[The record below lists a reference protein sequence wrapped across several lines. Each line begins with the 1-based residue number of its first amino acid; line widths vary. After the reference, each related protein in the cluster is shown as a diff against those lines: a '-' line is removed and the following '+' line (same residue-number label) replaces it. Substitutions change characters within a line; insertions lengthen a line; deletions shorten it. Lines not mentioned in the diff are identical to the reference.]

1 MTAGIAA
8 LLLTYGGCFALTMVS
23 AVVPW
28 VNAEVVLLSFTATAS
43 SPAAMAVLVV
53 IATVGQMTGK
63 LALYAAGRHGSR
75 APSPRIAR
83 LLDTW
88 RPHCQAN
95 PFHADRLVLVSS
107 AIGFPPFIMTSLL
120 AGALGMDLARFVVA
134 GTIGRLLHF
143 GGLVVLGHVV
153 AGFF

>member
-88 RPHCQAN
+88 RPH
-95 PFHADRLVLVSS
+95 ADRLVLVSS